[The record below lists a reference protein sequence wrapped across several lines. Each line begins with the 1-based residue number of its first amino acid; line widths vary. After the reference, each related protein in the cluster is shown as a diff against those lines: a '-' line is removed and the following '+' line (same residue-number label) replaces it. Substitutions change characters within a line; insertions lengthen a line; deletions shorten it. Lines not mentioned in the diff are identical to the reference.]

1 MINKMARCALLA
13 LLVPCSTFVK
23 SQTAGNTGVYNQ
35 SSNSAPVAYSP
46 AYVDASAIYYYEN
59 SQVVTG
65 VDFCTIINNILT
77 SAAGYPPF
85 PPQGA
90 VIDARGI
97 LNLPTSNGHGGYFTN
112 PLQCLENPFKGITQP
127 TKAALLLPAA
137 TISIQFP
144 WVIPSETRIIGAGRN
159 ATTLALDQQF
169 STSDGLNAFIEMG
182 SPGTASAPGACG
194 TTNVCTGI
202 SIEHLT
208 VSTNYTNG
216 NVASSYYHAI
226 YNNDAQDASYVDD
239 VVITAGQT
247 SSTATTG
254 PSVTTGLLIGPG
266 ANYSGPYTNI
276 DFVGSKACS
285 GNTCAPTACVQIQA
299 QTRGLHGITCTVTT
313 TQASG
318 QPRAAIYLDSYNDT
332 ISDVHSEGSYDGIV
346 VGDYFDL
353 QPLPGGAA
361 AAPKITASTISNV
374 TIGYGAG
381 PSLQAVHICNPAL
394 ASSST
399 TACTQNMSGKVS
411 DVTLSQI
418 QSNGTNNFT
427 TVRPIADDLTGTL
440 FAQSGNQQFVVKY
453 VVGEP
458 VTVNTSVTGYTR
470 LTTSPTL
477 PNWGIGDA
485 PISGACNNPGGIYS
499 HTKGGKQP
507 GTQNT
512 FYVCAY
518 STTTSSL
525 QWVPIG

>member
-1 MINKMARCALLA
+1 MLFILISSCIAAA
-13 LLVPCSTFVK
+13 
-23 SQTAGNTGVYNQ
+23 QTSGNTGVYNQ
-35 SSNSAPVAYSP
+35 SSNSAPISYSP
-46 AYVDASAIYYYEN
+46 AYIDASAIYFWEN
-59 SQVVTG
+59 SQNQT
-65 VDFCTIINNILT
+65 VDFCAVLNNILT
-77 SAAGYPPF
+77 STTLNNGYPPF
-85 PPQGA
+85 PAQGA
-90 VIDARGI
+90 VVDARGI
-97 LNLPTSNGHGGYFTN
+97 LNIPTSNGHGGYSTN
-112 PLQCLENPFKGITQP
+112 PLACSINPFLGITQP
-127 TKAALLLPAA
+127 TKATILLPAA
-137 TISIQFP
+137 TIAVSRP
-144 WVIPSETRIIGAGRN
+144 WVIPSETKVVGAGRN
-159 ATTLALDQQF
+159 ATTLALDSSF
-169 STSDGLNAFIEMG
+169 VADSLNALIEMG
-182 SPGTASAPGACG
+182 SPGSVSAPGACG

-208 VSTNYTNG
+208 ASTNYTNG
-216 NVASSYYHAI
+216 STANSFFHAI

-239 VVITAGQT
+239 VVMTAGQT
-247 SSTATTG
+247 SSTATNG
-254 PSVTTGLLIGPG
+254 PIVTTGLLIGPG

-299 QTRGLHGITCTVTT
+299 QTRGLHGITCTVTS
-313 TQASG
+313 TQTSG
-318 QPRAAIYLDSYNDT
+318 QPRAAIYLDSYNNT

-361 AAPKITASTISNV
+361 AAPKITATTISNL

-381 PSLQAVHICNPAL
+381 PSLQGVHICSPAL

-399 TACTQNMSGKVS
+399 TACTHNTSGKVS
-411 DVTLSQI
+411 DVTLTQI
-418 QSNGTNNFT
+418 QSTGTSNFT

-440 FAQSGNQQFVVKY
+440 LPQSGNQQFVGKY

-470 LTTSPTL
+470 YTTSPTL

-525 QWVPIG
+525 QWIPIG